1 MLVSKLFPGCLIRYA
16 KHRIDELDVENC
28 RCKYS
33 LIEGDIIDG
42 KLKHVE
48 YEAEFTDDGHGG
60 CICRMSSNYC
70 SDQDIEFRDE
80 DVEFGKERAMEVYK
94 AIEAYLLANPSAY
107 A

>member
-1 MLVSKLFPGCLIRYA
+1 M
-16 KHRIDELDVENC
+16 ENC